1 MPSAGVMAS
10 ATAGGTSQGTHP
22 TDAQSAAAISAKSF
36 VRASMEHRESAGID
50 KTVTIGS
57 SDQDLGSFPIP
68 AYGYLRSIVLLVTAS
83 GGAGTAAFAAD
94 GPWSVLKNIVLSE
107 PNGATIAQFNSGYDL
122 YLASKYG
129 GYRAWN
135 DPAQDPDYAT
145 ATAGGNFTFM
155 VRIPLELR
163 GRDALGALP
172 NQNAAAAFQLRMTIA
187 ANTTVYSTVPPTT
200 QPNIRVRAYS
210 EEWDQPS
217 ISTDG
222 SANMTTPPAMNT
234 TQFHTKQIYPV
245 VAGQNTI
252 RLTRVGNY
260 IRNLMFIYRDTTNAR
275 VLNTTNNWAAPA
287 TLYYDTRPIDYIQD
301 VIWRK
306 TMKERYGYYNAVET
320 AGGLNNG
327 VYVYDFAHE
336 FDGGVGYEL
345 NDLWLPTL
353 SSTRLEIQGSFGV
366 AGTLEV
372 ITNDVA
378 VAGNVFL

>member
-1 MPSAGVMAS
+1 MPSAGIMAS
-10 ATAGGTSQGTHP
+10 ATSGGTAQGTHP
-22 TDAQSAAAISAKSF
+22 ANAQNQQAIAAKSF
-36 VRASMEHRESAGID
+36 VRASMEHRESSGID

-68 AYGYLRSIVLLVTAS
+68 AYGYLRSLVILVTAT

-94 GPWSVLKNIVLSE
+94 GPWNVLKNIVFSE
-107 PNGATIAQFNSGYDL
+107 PNGATITQFNSGYDL

-129 GYRAWN
+129 GYRAWS
-135 DPAQDPDYAT
+135 DPALDPDYAT
-145 ATAGGNFTFM
+145 STAGGNFTFM

-163 GRDALGALP
+163 GRDALGSLP

-200 QPNIRVRAYS
+200 QPNIRVRVYS

-260 IRNLMFIYRDTTNAR
+260 IRNLIFVYRDATNAR
-275 VLNTTNNWAAPA
+275 VLNSTNNWPAPT

-306 TMKERYGYYNAVET
+306 TMKERYGYYGAVE
-320 AGGLNNG
+320 AGNGLNNG
-327 VYVYDFAHE
+327 VYIYDFAHE